1 MLALRRGCLG
11 YSKVC
16 DIVMLKKIVPGMGSK
31 QSYFVLYIPY
41 SVY

>member
-1 MLALRRGCLG
+1 MLAPRRGCLG

-16 DIVMLKKIVPGMGSK
+16 VMSEKDGSLHGIK
-31 QSYFVLYIPY
+31 TDVLHIPY